1 MKTFTSTTNRVFR
14 SLALALFL
22 GLVYAGVSSG
32 QTPKADETAQ
42 KTPDRPGL
50 LILTHGSPAPMW
62 GTALETLVAQVQ
74 QENEIEKKFA
84 AVEGANLEFCAPDAA
99 AGIER
104 LQDAGCTRIIVVPA
118 FIFPTSHSHFDVPAV
133 LGLYSSPSIRET
145 LQTENARVAAPRV
158 PITVTQ
164 TLSEG
169 DLLAEYVLDETAAL
183 STSPADEALLLIAH
197 GDEGHAGL
205 IDPEM
210 KRLVTRTCG
219 RIGLAEGDWAYC
231 EVGQSYR
238 QNVLPK
244 IQAFAADG
252 KTPLV
257 VGLYLM
263 TSPERL
269 NAAAKKAPRLEMIP
283 ETEPTPDEKT
293 AEPRFSPNGVITHKK
308 TAPFILKTAA
318 EAL

>member
-1 MKTFTSTTNRVFR
+1 MQFQMSSNQRFLR
-14 SLALALFL
+14 SIAMALFL
-22 GLVYAGVSSG
+22 GFFCAGISIVQSSERG
-32 QTPKADETAQ
+32 ENAQ
-42 KTPDRPGL
+42 KSPDRPGL
-50 LILTHGSPAPMW
+50 LILTHGSPAPSW
-62 GTALETLVAQVQ
+62 GEALEALVTKVR
-74 QENEIEKKFA
+74 QENEVEKNFT

-145 LQTENARVAAPRV
+145 LQAENARVAAPRV
-158 PITVTQ
+158 PITMTQ

-169 DLLAEYVLDETAAL
+169 DLLEEYVLDETAAL
-183 STSPADEALLLIAH
+183 STSANDEALLLIAH

-205 IDPEM
+205 IDPVM

-219 RIGLAEGDWAYC
+219 QLRLAEGDWAYC

-244 IQAFAADG
+244 IQEFAADG

-263 TSPERL
+263 TSPEGL
-269 NAAAKKAPRLEMIP
+269 HAAANKAPRPEMIP
-283 ETEPTPDEKT
+283 ETEPTPDEN
-293 AEPRFSPNGVITHKK
+293 AVEPRFSPHGVITHKK
-308 TAPFILKTAA
+308 TAPFILKTGTD
-318 EAL
+318 AL